1 MDNSAP
7 PVESSTEFPSQLPSP
22 TNITAVILVYNQG
35 TNACRVI
42 QAVKAQSYPV
52 ARILVVDNASPDG
65 SADQIA
71 AAHPDVELV
80 RLQENL
86 GVGAGH
92 NQGWQLALADA
103 ACDFIWSLEH
113 DCYPAP
119 SCLSELVEAH
129 NALRQPNSLPPV
141 VAPYQDNPYTQSSR
155 PHILVTGL
163 VVKRLTQLPPAASP
177 IATNGFTFNGT
188 LLPAAVIGAVGW
200 LDERY
205 FFVFEDTDYVIRT
218 FEKGVQIYLVPAARV
233 EHSLFPDSV
242 ATNFGRYVILWPG
255 GSAVMRVYYGF
266 RNSILGTLRA
276 NSRTS
281 SHRAKLYARFLLYY
295 LLLQLWDLLFSGNR
309 WRRMHAR
316 TLALRDGFAGR
327 DGKAKYAVLRA
338 R

>member
-1 MDNSAP
+1 MNNTELPSA
-7 PVESSTEFPSQLPSP
+7 LPSP
-22 TNITAVILVYNQG
+22 TNITAVLLVYNQG
-35 TNACRVI
+35 ENACRVI

-65 SADQIA
+65 SADQVA

-86 GVGAGH
+86 GVGVGH
-92 NQGWQLALADA
+92 NHGWKLALADH
-103 ACDFIWSLEH
+103 ACDFVWSLEH

-119 SCLSELVEAH
+119 TCLSELIEA
-129 NALRQPNSLPPV
+129 NKALCQPNSLPPV

-163 VVKRLTQLPPAASP
+163 FVKRLTQLPPTAP
-177 IATNGFTFNGT
+177 PVATNGFTFNGT
-188 LLPAAVIGAVGW
+188 LLPAAVIRTVGW
-200 LDERY
+200 LNEGY
-205 FFVFEDTDYVIRT
+205 FFVFEDTDYVIRC
-218 FEKGVQIYLVPAARV
+218 FQQGVQIYLVPAARV

-276 NSRTS
+276 NPRKGK
-281 SHRAKLYARFLLYY
+281 AYARFVIYY
-295 LLLQLWDLLFSGNR
+295 LLLQVWDLLFSGNR
-309 WRRMHAR
+309 WRRMQAR
-316 TLALRDGFAGR
+316 TLALRDGFLGR
-327 DGKAKYAVLRA
+327 DGEAKYAVLRG
-338 R
+338 RQGR